1 MSLVNDALRRA
12 REVRPPTHS
21 PLLAQMQFR
30 PVEPVQY
37 SKRRIGVVMPVAA
50 IVVAVVALFFTWRLA
65 RVRTASAPRD
75 ALASAAANLNRPG
88 SPLTPSDGER
98 VPFRAGEGFGGPVR
112 EPPAGG
118 VLPPQAAPHPPPQPA
133 HQSESVTK
141 TAKPEAAA
149 EPRPAPSSP
158 AAVAKQEE
166 DANPPVEEP
175 PARVFKL
182 PPLKLQA
189 IVLSPKRPWVLINGR
204 TMYLGETMGDMRL
217 VAIDRSGATLVGR
230 GQTNSLT
237 LAH

>member
-98 VPFRAGEGFGGPVR
+98 VPFRAGEGFGAQCASRRLGECSHRKPHR
-112 EPPAGG
+112 THLRS
-118 VLPPQAAPHPPPQPA
+118 LPT
-133 HQSESVTK
+133 SLNRS
-141 TAKPEAAA
+141 
-149 EPRPAPSSP
+149 PRL
-158 AAVAKQEE
+158 
-166 DANPPVEEP
+166 
-175 PARVFKL
+175 R
-182 PPLKLQA
+182 
-189 IVLSPKRPWVLINGR
+189 SPKR
-204 TMYLGETMGDMRL
+204 RL
-217 VAIDRSGATLVGR
+217 SR
-230 GQTNSLT
+230 GQRHPARQRSQSRKRTPTRRWRNLRRGFSSCRRSSCKPSC
-237 LAH
+237 